1 VSLRVAVAGASGYAG
16 GELVRLIAG
25 HPEFELVTVTAN
37 SNAGKPLGSV
47 HPHLSSLELTLEET
61 TAKTLSGHDVVFL
74 ALPHGKSGEL
84 GDAIDARLIVDCGAD
99 HRLASEKDWAEFYGG
114 HYSTPWTY
122 GMPELSEQLRLDLAT
137 ATRIAVPG
145 CNATAVTFAF
155 APMITHNMIDR
166 MDAID
171 TSHLTSV
178 LAVGVS
184 GAGKS
189 LRNDLLASEVL
200 GSASAYAVGGIHR
213 HNPEIVQNLVRLN
226 TTNAQLSFTPILV
239 PMSRGILAVNS
250 APLRGASDV
259 EGLRYCVEEFYG
271 NSRFVTLLPEGQQPR
286 TADVLGSNSV
296 HIQVALDERASRA
309 VITVAIDNLGK
320 GTAGAAIQ
328 SANIAL
334 GFDEALGLTAIG
346 IAP

>member
-1 VSLRVAVAGASGYAG
+1 VVLRVAVAGASGYAG
-16 GELVRLIAG
+16 GELVRLIEG
-25 HPEFELVTVTAN
+25 HPEFQLDTVTAN
-37 SNAGKPLGSV
+37 SNVGKHIGEV
-47 HPHLSSLELTLEET
+47 HPHLSSLPHEFRET
-61 TAKTLSGHDVVFL
+61 TVKVLSGHDVVFL

-84 GDAIDARLIVDCGAD
+84 GDDIDARLVVDCGAD
-99 HRLASEKDWAEFYGG
+99 HRLTSEKDWAEYYGG
-114 HYSTPWTY
+114 KFSQPWVY
-122 GMPELSEQLRLDLAT
+122 GMPELSEQLRSDLTT
-137 ATRIAVPG
+137 ATRIAIPG
-145 CNATAVTFAF
+145 CNATAVTFGF

-171 TSHLTSV
+171 TSNLTSV

-189 LRNDLLASEVL
+189 LREDMLASEIL

-226 TTNAQLSFTPILV
+226 ATNALLSFTPILV

-250 APLRGASDV
+250 APLRGARDV
-259 EGLRYCVEEFYG
+259 EGLRYCVEEFFG
-271 NSRFVTLLPEGQQPR
+271 KSEFVTLLPEGKQPR

-328 SANIAL
+328 SANLAL
-334 GFDEALGLTAIG
+334 GFAEGLGLTSLG
-346 IAP
+346 VAP